1 MTDTHVLVDIFVVLV
16 AAKLAAEGAERLRLP
31 AVVGEILA
39 GVVLGPSLLG
49 WVGSSELLVTLGEIG
64 VILLLLEVGMEMDL
78 GELRAVGRSALSV
91 AVIGVVV
98 PMVAGVGAARLLG
111 LDGTES
117 LFVGAALTAT
127 SVGISARVFGDLR
140 ALATVEARTVLGA
153 AVADDV
159 LGLVILTVVVR
170 LAESGSVSAT
180 EVGEV
185 VGVAVVFLVVAMVVG
200 LRAVPPV
207 FAAVSRHSRSAGTLV
222 AVAFAFALAVS
233 AVASEAR
240 LAPIIGAFVAGLAL
254 ARSSVAGRVRRELTP
269 ISHVFIPIFFLGIG
283 VEAQVDR
290 FVDPQVLAVAGVLG
304 VVAVVGKVVAAAG
317 MGRAPGDRL
326 LVGLGMIPRGEVGL
340 IFATIGLQ
348 QGVFDEGMYAS
359 VLLVILVT
367 TVATPTLLRARLVAI
382 RRRGRAAGREPGRR
396 DLLVWALSAAA
407 HLRDRPAPPEL
418 VDALAGREESP
429 FEWSAEARGHLEDV
443 LVHGGPTAW
452 RFLQVTGVLAAAL
465 PDLDAIIRTQ
475 SVDPRVVDPVGAWRW
490 PRVERLV
497 EIRRDATPPALPQM
511 LAALA
516 LDATGDGDAQDEV
529 EATALIRAI
538 GARVGLDP
546 HAVEVAVAMAGDVF
560 LLEAVCARPWALHD
574 RSLTVLVEHLGS
586 PERLEAVS
594 DLVQAA
600 PLAGDR
606 EMGSVIEAVVSAV
619 RNAMAGHE
627 GSALLTAA
635 DRRAAAMARV
645 DDPDAERAVAEAPR
659 AHVCTQSVEDLA
671 HQAELVAATREG
683 GGQVRSAV
691 VIDQPTR
698 YRVEVAARD
707 RVGLLAG
714 QARTLTRL
722 GYDIESASTATW
734 PDGTALAAFV
744 VSGPEPPD
752 AGLFDAAL
760 DEEIAPVAVADAVVD
775 FDDHS
780 SPWHTTATVEAADR
794 RGLVAAVTAAVAA
807 LGLSIH
813 AARLSARDGHA
824 RDEFELTGPGR
835 GKLTAGQRA
844 ALVEVLATGEVPRRT
859 RRLARR
865 P

>member
-39 GVVLGPSLLG
+39 GVLLGPSLLG
-49 WVGSSELLVTLGEIG
+49 WVESSELLVTLGEIG

-91 AVIGVVV
+91 AVLGVVV
-98 PMVAGVGAARLLG
+98 PMVAGVGVGTLLG
-111 LDGTES
+111 LDGTEA

-159 LGLVILTVVVR
+159 LGLIILTVVVR
-170 LAESGSVSAT
+170 LAEVGSVSAV
-180 EVGEV
+180 EVGKV
-185 VGVAVVFLVVAMVVG
+185 VGIALVFLVVAMVVG

-233 AVASEAR
+233 AVAAEAR

-254 ARSSVAGRVRRELTP
+254 AKCSVAGRVRRDLTP
-269 ISHVFIPIFFLGIG
+269 ISHVFIPVFFLGIG
-283 VEAQVDR
+283 IEAEVDR
-290 FVDPQVLAVAGVLG
+290 FVDPEVLGVAGVLC
-304 VVAVVGKVVAAAG
+304 VVAVVGKIVAAVG

-359 VLLVILVT
+359 VLLVVLVT
-367 TVATPTLLRARLVAI
+367 TVVPPPLLRARLVAI
-382 RRRGRAAGREPGRR
+382 RRRRPAAERGAARR
-396 DLLVWALSAAA
+396 DLLAWALSAAA

-418 VDALAGREESP
+418 VDALAERAEARL
-429 FEWSAEARGHLEDV
+429 EWSGEARGHLEDV
-443 LVHGGPTAW
+443 LLHGGPAAW
-452 RFLQVTGVLAAAL
+452 RFLQVTGVLAGAL

-475 SVDPRVVDPVGAWRW
+475 SVDPRMIDPLGAWRW

-497 EIRRDATPPALPQM
+497 ELRPDTTPPTLPQM

-516 LDATGDGDAQDEV
+516 LDAAGDGDDQDEV
-529 EATALIRAI
+529 EATGLIRAI

-546 HAVEVAVAMAGDVF
+546 HTVEVAVALAGDAF

-574 RSLTVLVEHLGS
+574 RSLTVLVEHLGT

-594 DLVQAA
+594 DLVSAA
-600 PLAGDR
+600 PMAADR

-619 RNAMAGHE
+619 RNAMAGRE
-627 GSALLTAA
+627 GSAVLTAA
-635 DRRAAAMARV
+635 DRRAAATAKV
-645 DDPDAERAVAEAPR
+645 ADPDAERAVAEAPR
-659 AHVCTQSVEDLA
+659 AHVCTQSIDELA
-671 HQAELVAATREG
+671 HQAELVAATRG
-683 GGQVRSAV
+683 GGGEMRSAIT
-691 VIDQPTR
+691 IDQPTR
-698 YRVEVAARD
+698 YRVEVTARD
-707 RVGLLAG
+707 RVGLLARE
-714 QARTLTRL
+714 ARTLTRL

-752 AGLFDAAL
+752 AGLFAGAL
-760 DEEIAPVAVADAVVD
+760 DEEVVPVAVPDAAVD

-780 SPWHTTATVEAADR
+780 SPWHTTCTVEAADR

-813 AARLSARDGHA
+813 AARLTARDGHV
-824 RDEFELTGPGR
+824 RDEFELSGSSR
-835 GKLTAGQRA
+835 GKLTAAEQA
-844 ALVEVLATGEVPRRT
+844 ALVEVLATGEVPRRV

-865 P
+865 A